1 MSRGERPGVCV
12 SSTSDAA
19 TMVACN
25 VRSVAMSL
33 YRHDTD
39 NDDILDGT
47 VEAVFAAIERPATDA
62 TGTPHHLAGERSTP

>member
-1 MSRGERPGVCV
+1 
-12 SSTSDAA
+12 
-19 TMVACN
+19 MVACN